1 MSRVPAHPGPRRAV
15 TDRTAAVPP
24 VTRDVLLLQLK
35 DAKARLAKGYRI
47 RSLGLFGSY
56 ARGTASRRSDID
68 ILVSFNETPTL
79 FAFVRLKHELERA
92 LGRRVDLVMREALR
106 PAIGRRILAEVT
118 EV

>member
-1 MSRVPAHPGPRRAV
+1 MPRVPAHPAPRRAV
-15 TDRTAAVPP
+15 THSTAAAPP
-24 VTRDVLLLQLK
+24 VTRDALVVRLK
-35 DAKARLAKGYRI
+35 EAKARLAESYRI

-68 ILVSFNETPTL
+68 ILVSFKEAPTL
-79 FAFVRLKHELERA
+79 FTFVRLKRELERA

-106 PAIGRRILAEVT
+106 PSIGRRIVAEVT

>member
-1 MSRVPAHPGPRRAV
+1 MSRAPTHPAPRRVV
-15 TDRTAAVPP
+15 TSGAAAVPP
-24 VTRDVLLLQLK
+24 ITRDALLLKLK

-56 ARGTASRRSDID
+56 ARGTASGRSDID
-68 ILVSFNETPTL
+68 VLVSFYETPTL
-79 FAFVRLKHELERA
+79 FTFVRLKHELEGA

-106 PAIGRRILAEVT
+106 PAIGRRVLAEVT